1 VDVNLKAKDLDA
13 ELDKLA
19 SFYESGAGYGSPE
32 GELEHQRKF
41 QLLMHRQ
48 NIRVKRFNSWLTF
61 ANIVLTLANVSI
73 LIYQVFFRI

>member
-1 VDVNLKAKDLDA
+1 MDVNLNSKDLDA

-19 SFYESGAGYGSPE
+19 TFYESGAGYGTPE

-48 NIRVKRFNSWLTF
+48 NLRVKSFNSKLTF
-61 ANIVLTLANVSI
+61 ANILLILANVSI
-73 LIYQVFFRI
+73 LVYQVFFKI